1 MPGLMWTFALF
12 NQKKNTMSKT
22 VLVTG
27 GTGFVGI
34 HAIVQLLK
42 NGYRVHTTLRSLT
55 KADIVRN
62 ALKEAEITNF
72 SDLSFFEADLTSDA
86 GWNEAVSGCDY
97 VLHIA
102 SPFPAHDPK
111 DGNDLIIPARDGALR
126 VLRAAQKAGV
136 KRTVLTSSFAAVGYS
151 ITTKDHL
158 FTEADWTDHHVPLPA
173 YIKSKTV
180 AEKAAW
186 DFIKNEGGTME
197 LTVINP
203 VGIFGPSIGGICS
216 ASLDIAVSGILNG
229 AVKESPDF
237 TMGVVDVR
245 DVVDIHIKAME
256 HPNAAGQRF
265 IATADGVMS
274 FYDVA
279 ELFKKER
286 PLLAKNVVQM
296 KPTPVEFYKE
306 MSNEKAKTILGWN
319 PRSREKALLASVDS
333 LVN

>member
-1 MPGLMWTFALF
+1 MD
-12 NQKKNTMSKT
+12 KT

-34 HAIVQLLK
+34 HAILQLLK
-42 NGYRVHTTLRSLT
+42 KGYRVHTTLRSLAKKDT
-55 KADIVRN
+55 IIN
-62 ALKEAEITNF
+62 ALKEAGINDF

-86 GWNEAVSGCDY
+86 GWNDAVSSCDY
-97 VLHIA
+97 VLHVA
-102 SPFPAHDPK
+102 SPFPAQAPK
-111 DGNDLIIPARDGALR
+111 DENELIIPARDGALR
-126 VLRAAQKAGV
+126 VLRAAQQAGV

-151 ITTKDHL
+151 NNTKNHI
-158 FTEADWTDHHVPLPA
+158 FTEADWTDSNIPLPA

-186 DFIKNEGGTME
+186 DFIKSEGGTME

-203 VGIFGPSIGGICS
+203 VGIFGPAIGGIAS
-216 ASLDIAVSGILNG
+216 ASLDIAVSGILSG
-229 AVKESPDF
+229 SVKESPDF

-245 DVVDIHIKAME
+245 DVVDIHIRAME
-256 HPNAAGQRF
+256 HPDAAGQRF

-286 PLLAKNVVQM
+286 PLSSKNVVQM
-296 KPTPVEFYKE
+296 KSTPVEFYKE
-306 MSNEKAKTILGWN
+306 MSNKKAKTILGWN
-319 PRSREKALLASVDS
+319 PRSREEALLASVDS